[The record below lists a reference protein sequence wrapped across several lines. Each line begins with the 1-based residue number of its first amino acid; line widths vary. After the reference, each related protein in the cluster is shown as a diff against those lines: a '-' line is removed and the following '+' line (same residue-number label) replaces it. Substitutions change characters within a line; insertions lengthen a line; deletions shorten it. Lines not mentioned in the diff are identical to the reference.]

1 MPNLFDLPFEEA
13 EPEPDPDQ
21 GGPPAKPPAPPRP
34 LSVKPQPAAPAAAAT
49 PQPAPQT
56 PVAPQTFRSR
66 IEALRGE
73 GDASADAG
81 RIPGTAT
88 AAPARGSR
96 APLGSRGVQGTEPEG
111 SPSIAPPAR
120 AVISVSELNA
130 NIRDLLE
137 SQMFDV
143 WVEGEI
149 SNCRLWNTGHL
160 YFTLKDRSAQIKA
173 VMFKSAVRYL
183 RFKPEDGQ
191 HVVARGRVSVYEPKG
206 EYQIVVEVLEPKG
219 LGALQLAFEQL
230 KKKLDAEGLF
240 AAARKRPLPT
250 LPRRIGI
257 VTSLDGAA
265 VRDIIKVLQQRHAA
279 VPLLIR
285 PCRVQGD
292 GAAAEVAQAL
302 RQIVRAKDIDV
313 VIVGRGGGS
322 LEDLRAFNEEIVA
335 RAIAASPVPVISA
348 VGHEVDFTIADFVAD
363 VRAATPS
370 NAAELVVARHDQ
382 FCQRIDHLDHRMLA
396 LLRHRI
402 QQRRASVHLLATR
415 RGLVSV
421 RTRVGMRGRH
431 VAELL
436 HDLRGAMTGELQRDR
451 RALHDLRV
459 RLEAVDQRRR
469 LARLRA
475 RLVAADGQLVARV
488 QAARHRAD
496 GRMRTLAGRLEN
508 LSPLAVLSRG
518 YAVCWAADGRTIVR
532 DATTIAPG
540 ETVHV
545 GVERGA
551 LECTVTSVREERLGP
566 VRK

>member
-13 EPEPDPDQ
+13 DPEPDPEPTP
-21 GGPPAKPPAPPRP
+21 PPAKPAPPRP
-34 LSVKPQPAAPAAAAT
+34 LSVKPQPPAPAPT
-49 PQPAPQT
+49 PRPAVPQT
-56 PVAPQTFRSR
+56 PVAPQTFRTRVEGLRS
-66 IEALRGE
+66 EAE
-73 GDASADAG
+73 A
-81 RIPGTAT
+81 
-88 AAPARGSR
+88 
-96 APLGSRGVQGTEPEG
+96 
-111 SPSIAPPAR
+111 PAR

-206 EYQIVVEVLEPKG
+206 EYQIVCEVIEPKG

-265 VRDIIKVLQQRHAA
+265 VRDIVKVLQQRHAA

-302 RQIVRAKDIDV
+302 RQIVRAKGIDV

-322 LEDLRAFNEEIVA
+322 LEDLRAFNDEIVA

-382 FCQRIDHLDHRMLA
+382 FCQRIDHLDHRMQA

-402 QQRRASVHLLATR
+402 QQRRAAVHLLATR
-415 RGLVSV
+415 RGLVSL
-421 RTRVGMRGRH
+421 RTRVGLRGRH

-436 HDLRGAMTGELQRDR
+436 HDLRAAVSGHVQRER
-451 RALHDLRV
+451 RTLHDLRV

-475 RLVAADGQLVARV
+475 RLIAADGQLVARV
-488 QAARHRAD
+488 QTAGLRARLIATDGQLVARMQTARHRAD

-551 LECTVTSVREERLGP
+551 LECTVTNVREER
-566 VRK
+566 

>member
-1 MPNLFDLPFEEA
+1 MST
-13 EPEPDPDQ
+13 
-21 GGPPAKPPAPPRP
+21 G
-34 LSVKPQPAAPAAAAT
+34 
-49 PQPAPQT
+49 
-56 PVAPQTFRSR
+56 
-66 IEALRGE
+66 
-73 GDASADAG
+73 
-81 RIPGTAT
+81 
-88 AAPARGSR
+88 
-96 APLGSRGVQGTEPEG
+96 
-111 SPSIAPPAR
+111 R
-120 AVISVSELNA
+120 AVLTVSELT
-130 NIRDLLE
+130 RRLQEVLE
-137 SQMFDV
+137 DRFPAV

-149 SNCRLWNTGHL
+149 SNFRLYGSGHA
-160 YFTLKDRSAQIKA
+160 YFTLKDADSQIRA
-173 VMFKSAVRYL
+173 VLFRN
-183 RFKPEDGQ
+183 
-191 HVVARGRVSVYEPKG
+191 RGRRIKFEPADGLHVMAFGSIEVYAQRG
-206 EYQIVVEVLEPKG
+206 EYQMVIELLEPKG

-302 RQIVRAKDIDV
+302 RQIVRAKGIDV

-322 LEDLRAFNEEIVA
+322 LEDLRAFNDEIVA

-382 FCQRIDHLDHRMLA
+382 FCQRIDNLDHRMLA

-415 RGLVSV
+415 RGLVTL

-436 HDLRGAMTGELQRDR
+436 HDLRGAMTGHVQSER

-475 RLVAADGQLVARV
+475 RLIAADGQLVARV
-488 QAARHRAD
+488 QTARHRAD

-551 LECTVTSVREERLGP
+551 LECTVTSVREER
-566 VRK
+566 

>member
-1 MPNLFDLPFEEA
+1 M
-13 EPEPDPDQ
+13 
-21 GGPPAKPPAPPRP
+21 
-34 LSVKPQPAAPAAAAT
+34 
-49 PQPAPQT
+49 
-56 PVAPQTFRSR
+56 FR
-66 IEALRGE
+66 
-73 GDASADAG
+73 
-81 RIPGTAT
+81 
-88 AAPARGSR
+88 
-96 APLGSRGVQGTEPEG
+96 
-111 SPSIAPPAR
+111 
-120 AVISVSELNA
+120 
-130 NIRDLLE
+130 
-137 SQMFDV
+137 
-143 WVEGEI
+143 
-149 SNCRLWNTGHL
+149 
-160 YFTLKDRSAQIKA
+160 
-173 VMFKSAVRYL
+173 SAVRYL

-206 EYQIVVEVLEPKG
+206 EYQIVCEVIEPKG

-302 RQIVRAKDIDV
+302 RQIVRAKGVDV

-322 LEDLRAFNEEIVA
+322 LEDLRAFNDEIVA

-382 FCQRIDHLDHRMLA
+382 FCQRIDHLDHRMHA

-436 HDLRGAMTGELQRDR
+436 HDLRGAVTRHICSANAARCTTCACGWKRSISGAASRVFARDWWQPMDNWR
-451 RALHDLRV
+451 RGC
-459 RLEAVDQRRR
+459 RRR
-469 LARLRA
+469 VIARMDGCGRSRA
-475 RLVAADGQLVARV
+475 ASKISARSRCSRAATPSAGPPT
-488 QAARHRAD
+488 AARSCATR
-496 GRMRTLAGRLEN
+496 RP
-508 LSPLAVLSRG
+508 SPPARPSTS
-518 YAVCWAADGRTIVR
+518 ASSAARWSAR
-532 DATTIAPG
+532 
-540 ETVHV
+540 
-545 GVERGA
+545 
-551 LECTVTSVREERLGP
+551 
-566 VRK
+566 

>member
-13 EPEPDPDQ
+13 APEPDPEPT
-21 GGPPAKPPAPPRP
+21 PPAKPAPPRP
-34 LSVKPQPAAPAAAAT
+34 LSVKPQPT
-49 PQPAPQT
+49 APQRPAVPQD
-56 PVAPQTFRSR
+56 PVAPPSFRSR
-66 IEALRGE
+66 IEGLRE
-73 GDASADAG
+73 DE
-81 RIPGTAT
+81 
-88 AAPARGSR
+88 SR
-96 APLGSRGVQGTEPEG
+96 QRVQGTSAAPPTGSASPVARTAQSPELAG
-111 SPSIAPPAR
+111 APSIAPPAR
-120 AVISVSELNA
+120 AVISVSELNS

-137 SQMFDV
+137 TAMFDV

-160 YFTLKDRSAQIKA
+160 YFTLKDQSAQIKA
-173 VMFKSAVRYL
+173 VMFRSAVRYL

-191 HVVARGRVSVYEPKG
+191 HVIARGRVSVYEPKG
-206 EYQIVVEVLEPKG
+206 EYQIVCEVIEPKG

-265 VRDIIKVLQQRHAA
+265 VRDIIKVLSQRHAN

-292 GAAAEVAQAL
+292 GAAAEIAQAL
-302 RQIVRAKDIDV
+302 RQIVRAKGVDV

-322 LEDLRAFNEEIVA
+322 LEDLRAFNDEIVA

-382 FCQRIDHLDHRMLA
+382 FCQRIDHLDHRMHA

-436 HDLRGAMTGELQRDR
+436 HELRGAVTGRLQRER
-451 RALHDLRV
+451 RALHDLRG

-475 RLVAADGQLVARV
+475 RLAAADGQLATRV
-488 QAARHRAD
+488 QTARHRAD
-496 GRMRTLAGRLEN
+496 GRLRTLAGRLEN

-532 DATTIAPG
+532 DANDRHPRRHRPCRRRTRRAAMHG
-540 ETVHV
+540 D
-545 GVERGA
+545 ERA
-551 LECTVTSVREERLGP
+551 RRTLARARPRAAIRESIYD
-566 VRK
+566 

>member
-13 EPEPDPDQ
+13 APEPDPEPAPQ
-21 GGPPAKPPAPPRP
+21 PPKPAPPRP
-34 LSVKPQPAAPAAAAT
+34 LSVKPQPAQPQRPAASSAV
-49 PQPAPQT
+49 PQE
-56 PVAPQTFRSR
+56 PVAAPTFRSR

-73 GDASADAG
+73 TEPTAPPAPG
-81 RIPGTAT
+81 RIPGTAQVT
-88 AAPARGSR
+88 P
-96 APLGSRGVQGTEPEG
+96 TG
-111 SPSIAPPAR
+111 SPSNAPPAR

-206 EYQIVVEVLEPKG
+206 EYQIVCEVIEPKG

-302 RQIVRAKDIDV
+302 RQIVRAKGIDV

-322 LEDLRAFNEEIVA
+322 LEDLRAFNDEIVA

-382 FCQRIDHLDHRMLA
+382 FCQRIDHLDHRMQA

-436 HDLRGAMTGELQRDR
+436 HDLRGAVTGHLQRER

-475 RLVAADGQLVARV
+475 RLVAADGQLATRV
-488 QAARHRAD
+488 QTARHRAD
-496 GRMRTLAGRLEN
+496 GRLRTLAGRLEN

-551 LECTVTSVREERLGP
+551 LECTVTSVREER
-566 VRK
+566 